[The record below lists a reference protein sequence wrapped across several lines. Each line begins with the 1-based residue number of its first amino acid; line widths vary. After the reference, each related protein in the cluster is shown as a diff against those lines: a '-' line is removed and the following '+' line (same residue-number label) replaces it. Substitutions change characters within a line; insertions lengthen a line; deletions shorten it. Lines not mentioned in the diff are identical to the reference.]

1 SLCIEAGE
9 YDPDNPDAKP
19 LHKCDFYQ
27 NTAAGDRLRSGLSLG
42 SSVHWS
48 QALEEMTGETELD
61 GTAILDYFK
70 PLYDYLVD
78 YNNQSPPFE
87 TEEELINWLG
97 NTYEQFASENCYQ
110 QQVAEWDYATDIDN
124 PEKAAVLTQVTLDV
138 AEKRKEWWQ
147 QHFAPLN
154 VDDYQDEQLKRQLRS
169 LKNLGSAALSVDKL
183 EEFTNILQSMRNTY
197 STGKICPYSQQ
208 ACVLEN
214 EGLSLEPD
222 IEAVIAT
229 STDYDE
235 LEYVWKSW
243 RDASGAKIR
252 ENYKEYVRLSQEV
265 AEANGFND
273 TGEMWRSRYETENFI
288 ENLE

>member
-9 YDPDNPDAKP
+9 YDPDNPDTKP

-27 NTAAGDRLRSGLSLG
+27 NTVAGDRLRSGLSLG

-48 QALEEMTGETELD
+48 QALERMTGETELD
-61 GTAILDYFK
+61 GSAILDYFK
-70 PLYDYLVD
+70 PLYDYLVE

-110 QQVAEWDYATDIDN
+110 QQIAEWDYATDINN

-147 QHFAPLN
+147 QYFAPLN

-169 LKNLGSAALSVDKL
+169 LKNLGSAALSADKL
-183 EEFTNILQSMRNTY
+183 EEYTNVLQSMRNTY
-197 STGKICPYSQQ
+197 STGKICPYTQQ
-208 ACVLEN
+208 GCDLEN

-222 IEAVIAT
+222 IEAIIAT

-252 ENYKEYVRLSQEV
+252 ENYREYVELSQEV
-265 AEANGFND
+265 AEAN
-273 TGEMWRSRYETENFI
+273 
-288 ENLE
+288 